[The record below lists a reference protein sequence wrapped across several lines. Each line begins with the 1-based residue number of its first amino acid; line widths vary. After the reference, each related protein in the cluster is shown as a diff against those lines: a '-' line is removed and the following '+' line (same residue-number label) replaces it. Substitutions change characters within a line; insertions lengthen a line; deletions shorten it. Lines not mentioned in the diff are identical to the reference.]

1 MQMQVC
7 GRGDGVLG
15 DGIVPVEAALL
26 EGAEQVVLDGVFHS
40 MSQLGTFDTASG
52 ARLLR
57 PDATCCFMDLLLS
70 HL

>member
-40 MSQLGTFDTASG
+40 MSQLGTFDTSSG
-52 ARLLR
+52 AHLQISALWSH
-57 PDATCCFMDLLLS
+57 CFRTAE
-70 HL
+70 HV